1 MKREGRQ
8 TAKKLELGR
17 LQIVSLEDQVK
28 ERDAEI
34 DNLQE
39 AIEMCRD
46 VIFDMDDVELPQDT
60 KKTLI
65 RVCSRTQSM
74 RTQKKR
80 ALNRVEETLESLDDD
95 SQYQVMTLIF
105 LKKVYFPSSAVN

>member
-1 MKREGRQ
+1 M
-8 TAKKLELGR
+8 KKLEVGR
-17 LQIVSLEDQVK
+17 LQIISLEEQVK

-74 RTQKKR
+74 RTQKK
-80 ALNRVEETLESLDDD
+80 
-95 SQYQVMTLIF
+95 M
-105 LKKVYFPSSAVN
+105 SASRPG